1 MAKVVFCIGNGQTR
15 SSVDLIKL
23 RPHGKIYG
31 CNGLYRD
38 FTPDVLCSV
47 DGPMM
52 HEVYQSGYADNN
64 ETWFRDWNPIP
75 GMVYDSVVFTNL
87 TPEEIDV
94 AKKNFKIY
102 ENKRED
108 RQEFVFHGSSISGK
122 VGIIKRIAG
131 GEQIEKKQIN
141 HTGCYVSWINPND
154 KAHTYKD
161 LGGRDRGWAC
171 GATSGWVALEQN
183 KDLEELYLIGHD
195 LKSYDNFINNMYK
208 STQNYGDE
216 KNKPIPDV
224 NWISQWH
231 TLMQEYPKVKFIK
244 VNPRGIRGGDKINNV
259 VSEWVSKNV
268 DYINFDELHKR
279 FDCVSGLTET
289 R

>member
-15 SSVDLIKL
+15 SPIDLIKL

-38 FTPDVLCSV
+38 FTPDVLCTV

-52 HEVYQSGYADNN
+52 HEIYQSGYADNN
-64 ETWFRDWNPIP
+64 ETWFRDWNPVP
-75 GMVYDSVVFTNL
+75 GMVYDSVVFANL
-87 TPEEIDV
+87 TPDEIKV
-94 AKKNFKIY
+94 AKNNFKIY

-108 RQEFVFHGSSISGK
+108 RQEFVFHGSSISGQ
-122 VGIIKRIAG
+122 VGIIRRIAG
-131 GEQIEKKQIN
+131 GEQIEKKQIK
-141 HTGCYVSWINPND
+141 HTGCYVSWVNPND

-208 STQNYGDE
+208 STPNYGDE

-231 TLMQEYPKVKFIK
+231 TLMKEYPKVKFIK
-244 VNPRGIRGGDKINNV
+244 VNPKGIKGGDKINNV
-259 VSEWVSKNV
+259 VPEWVNKNV
-268 DYINFDELHKR
+268 DYINFDELNKR
-279 FDCVSGLTET
+279 FDCVSGLTK
-289 R
+289 

>member
-1 MAKVVFCIGNGQTR
+1 MTKTVFCIGNGQSR
-15 SSVDLIKL
+15 SPVDLIKL

-64 ETWFRDWNPIP
+64 ETWFRDWNPVP
-75 GMVYDSVVFTNL
+75 GMVYDSVVFANL
-87 TPEEIDV
+87 TPEEINV
-94 AKKNFKIY
+94 AKKNFKIQ

-108 RQEFVFHGSSISGK
+108 RQEFVFHGSSISGQ
-122 VGIIKRIAG
+122 VGIIRRIAG

-141 HTGCYVSWINPND
+141 HTGCYVSWINPNN
-154 KAHTYKD
+154 KAHTLKD
-161 LGGRDRGWAC
+161 LGDKDRGWAC

-195 LKSYDNFINNMYK
+195 LKSNDSFVNNMYK
-208 STQNYGDE
+208 STPNYADG

-224 NWISQWH
+224 NWISQWN

-244 VNPRGIRGGDKINNV
+244 VNPKGIRGGDNINNMV
-259 VSEWVSKNV
+259 PEWKSKNV
-268 DYINFDELHKR
+268 EYINFDELNKK
-279 FDCVSGLTET
+279 FSCVSGLTK
-289 R
+289 

>member
-1 MAKVVFCIGNGQTR
+1 MAKVVFCIGNGQSR
-15 SSVDLIKL
+15 APIDLIKL

-52 HEVYQSGYADNN
+52 HEIYQSGYADNN
-64 ETWFRDWNPIP
+64 ETWFRDWNPVP
-75 GMVYDSVVFTNL
+75 GMVYDSVVFANL

-108 RQEFVFHGSSISGK
+108 RQEFVFHGSSISGQ
-122 VGIIKRIAG
+122 VGIIRRIAG

-141 HTGCYVSWINPND
+141 HTGCYVSWINPNN

-171 GATSGWVALEQN
+171 GATSAWVALEQN

-208 STQNYGDE
+208 STPNYGDE

-259 VSEWVSKNV
+259 VPEWVNKNV
-268 DYINFDELHKR
+268 DYINFDELNKR
-279 FDCVSGLTET
+279 FDCVSGLTK
-289 R
+289 

>member
-231 TLMQEYPKVKFIK
+231 TLMKEYPKVKFIK
-244 VNPRGIRGGDKINNV
+244 VNPKGIKGGDKINSV
-259 VSEWVSKNV
+259 VSEWVNKNI
-268 DYINFDELHKR
+268 DYINFDELNKR
-279 FDCVSGLTET
+279 FGCVSGLTK
-289 R
+289 

>member
-1 MAKVVFCIGNGQTR
+1 MAKTVFCIGNGQTR

-38 FTPDVLCSV
+38 FTPDVLCTV

-52 HEVYQSGYADNN
+52 HEIYQSGYADNN
-64 ETWFRDWNPIP
+64 ETWFRDWNPVP
-75 GMVYDSVVFTNL
+75 GMVYDSVVFANL
-87 TPEEIDV
+87 TPDEIKV
-94 AKKNFKIY
+94 AKNNFKIY

-108 RQEFVFHGSSISGK
+108 RQEFVFHGSSISGQ
-122 VGIIKRIAG
+122 VGIIRRIAG
-131 GEQIEKKQIN
+131 GEQIEKKQIK
-141 HTGCYVSWINPND
+141 HTGCYVSWINPNN
-154 KAHTYKD
+154 KAHTLKD
-161 LGGRDRGWAC
+161 LGDRDRGWAC
-171 GATSGWVALEQN
+171 GATSGWVALQQN

-208 STQNYGDE
+208 STPNYGDE

-244 VNPRGIRGGDKINNV
+244 VNPRGIRGGDNINNV
-259 VSEWVSKNV
+259 VKEWVNKNV
-268 DYINFDELHKR
+268 DYINFDELNKR
-279 FDCVSGLTET
+279 FDCVSGLTK
-289 R
+289 

>member
-1 MAKVVFCIGNGQTR
+1 MKTVFCIGNGQSR
-15 SSVDLIKL
+15 APIDLIKL

-64 ETWFRDWNPIP
+64 ETWFRDWNPVP
-75 GMVYDSVVFTNL
+75 GMVYDSVVFANL

-102 ENKRED
+102 ENNRED
-108 RQEFVFHGSSISGK
+108 RQEFVFHGSSISGQ
-122 VGIIKRIAG
+122 VGIIRRIAG
-131 GEQIEKKQIN
+131 GEQIEKKQIK
-141 HTGCYVSWINPND
+141 HTGCYVSWINPNN
-154 KAHTYKD
+154 KAHTLKD
-161 LGGRDRGWAC
+161 LSDGSDKGWAC
-171 GATSGWVALEQN
+171 GATSGLVALNQN

-195 LKSYDNFINNMYK
+195 MKSNDNFINNMYK
-208 STQNYGDE
+208 STQNYGDA

-224 NWISQWH
+224 NWISQWN

-244 VNPRGIRGGDKINNV
+244 VNPRGIRGGDKINNMV
-259 VSEWVSKNV
+259 PEWKSKNV
-268 DYINFDELHKR
+268 EYINFDELNKR
-279 FDCVSGLTET
+279 FSCVSGLTK
-289 R
+289 

>member
-1 MAKVVFCIGNGQTR
+1 MTKTVFCIGNGQSR
-15 SSVDLIKL
+15 SPVDLIKL

-52 HEVYQSGYADNN
+52 HEIYQSGYADNN
-64 ETWFRDWNPIP
+64 ETWFRDWNPVP
-75 GMVYDSVVFTNL
+75 GMVYESVVFANL
-87 TPEEIDV
+87 TPEEIKV
-94 AKKNFKIY
+94 AKNNFKIQ

-108 RQEFVFHGSSISGK
+108 RQEFVFHGSSISGQ
-122 VGIIKRIAG
+122 VGIIRRIAG

-141 HTGCYVSWINPND
+141 HTGCYVSWINPNN
-154 KAHTYKD
+154 KTHTYKD
-161 LGGRDRGWAC
+161 LGGKDRGWAC
-171 GATSGWVALEQN
+171 GATSGWVALNQN

-195 LKSYDNFINNMYK
+195 LKSNDSFVNNMYK
-208 STQNYGDE
+208 STPNYADG

-224 NWISQWH
+224 NWISQWN

-244 VNPRGIRGGDKINNV
+244 VNPRGIRGGDKINNMV
-259 VSEWVSKNV
+259 PEWKSKNV
-268 DYINFDELHKR
+268 EYINFDELNKR
-279 FDCVSGLTET
+279 FSCVSGLTK
-289 R
+289 

>member
-1 MAKVVFCIGNGQTR
+1 MVKTVFCIGNGESR
-15 SSVDLIKL
+15 SPVDLIKL

-38 FTPDVLCSV
+38 FAPDVLCSV

-52 HEVYQSGYADNN
+52 HEIYQSGYADNN
-64 ETWFRDWNPIP
+64 ETWFRDWNPVP
-75 GMVYDSVVFTNL
+75 GMVYDSVVFANL
-87 TPEEIDV
+87 TPEEINV

-102 ENKRED
+102 DNKRED
-108 RQEFVFHGSSISGK
+108 RQEFVFHGSSISGQ
-122 VGIIKRIAG
+122 VGIIRRIAG
-131 GEQIEKKQIN
+131 GEQIEKKQIK
-141 HTGCYVSWINPND
+141 HTGCYVSWINPNN

-161 LGGRDRGWAC
+161 LGDRDRGWAC

-183 KDLEELYLIGHD
+183 KDLEEIYLIGHD

-231 TLMQEYPKVKFIK
+231 TLMQEYHKVKFIK
-244 VNPRGIRGGDKINNV
+244 VNPRGIKGGDNINNV
-259 VSEWVSKNV
+259 VKEWVNKNV
-268 DYINFDELHKR
+268 DYINFDELNKR
-279 FDCVSGLTET
+279 FDCVSGLTK
-289 R
+289 

>member
-1 MAKVVFCIGNGQTR
+1 MTKTVFCIGNGQSR
-15 SSVDLIKL
+15 SPVDLIKL

-231 TLMQEYPKVKFIK
+231 TLMKEYPKVKFIK
-244 VNPRGIRGGDKINNV
+244 VNPKGIKGGDKINSV
-259 VSEWVSKNV
+259 VSEWVNKNV
-268 DYINFDELHKR
+268 DYINFDELNKR
-279 FDCVSGLTET
+279 FGCVSGLTK
-289 R
+289 

>member
-1 MAKVVFCIGNGQTR
+1 MAKTVFCIGNGESR
-15 SSVDLIKL
+15 KNFDLQSL
-23 RPHGKIYG
+23 RPYGKIYG

-64 ETWFRDWNPIP
+64 ETWFRDWNPVP
-75 GMVYDSVVFTNL
+75 GMVYDSVVFANL

-108 RQEFVFHGSSISGK
+108 RQEFVFHGSSISGQ
-122 VGIIKRIAG
+122 VGIIRRIAG
-131 GEQIEKKQIN
+131 GEQIEKKQIK
-141 HTGCYVSWINPND
+141 HTGCYVSWINPNN
-154 KAHTYKD
+154 KAHTLKD
-161 LGGRDRGWAC
+161 LGDKDRGWAC

-224 NWISQWH
+224 NWVSQWH

-259 VSEWVSKNV
+259 VPEWVNKNV
-268 DYINFDELHKR
+268 DYINFDELNKR
-279 FDCVSGLTET
+279 FDCVSGLTK
-289 R
+289 

>member
-38 FTPDVLCSV
+38 FTPDVLCTV

-52 HEVYQSGYADNN
+52 REIYQSGYADNN
-64 ETWFRDWNPIP
+64 ETWFRDWNPVP
-75 GMVYDSVVFTNL
+75 GMVYDSVVFANL
-87 TPEEIDV
+87 TPDEIKV
-94 AKKNFKIY
+94 AKNNFKIY

-108 RQEFVFHGSSISGK
+108 RQEFVFHGSSISGP
-122 VGIIKRIAG
+122 VGIIRRIAG
-131 GEQIEKKQIN
+131 GEQIEKKQIK
-141 HTGCYVSWINPND
+141 HTGCYVSWVNPND

-171 GATSGWVALEQN
+171 GATSAWVALEQN

-208 STQNYGDE
+208 STPNYGDE

-259 VSEWVSKNV
+259 VPEWVNKNI
-268 DYINFDELHKR
+268 DYINFDELNKR
-279 FDCVSGLTET
+279 FDCVSGLTK
-289 R
+289 

>member
-1 MAKVVFCIGNGQTR
+1 MTKTVFCIGNGQSR
-15 SSVDLIKL
+15 APIDLIKL

-64 ETWFRDWNPIP
+64 ETWFRDWNPVP
-75 GMVYDSVVFTNL
+75 GMVYDSVVFANL

-108 RQEFVFHGSSISGK
+108 RQEFVFHGSSISGQ
-122 VGIIKRIAG
+122 VGIIRRIAG
-131 GEQIEKKQIN
+131 GEQIEKKQIK
-141 HTGCYVSWINPND
+141 HTGCYVSWINPNN
-154 KAHTYKD
+154 KAHTLKD
-161 LGGRDRGWAC
+161 LGDKDRGWAC

-224 NWISQWH
+224 NWISQWN

-244 VNPRGIRGGDKINNV
+244 VNPRGIRGGDKINNMV
-259 VSEWVSKNV
+259 PEWKSKNV
-268 DYINFDELHKR
+268 EYINFDELNKR
-279 FDCVSGLTET
+279 FSCVSGLTK
-289 R
+289 

>member
-38 FTPDVLCSV
+38 FAPDVLCTV

-52 HEVYQSGYADNN
+52 HEIYQSGYADNN
-64 ETWFRDWNPIP
+64 ETWFRDWNPVP
-75 GMVYDSVVFTNL
+75 GMVYDSVVFANL

-108 RQEFVFHGSSISGK
+108 RQEFVFHGSSISGQ
-122 VGIIKRIAG
+122 VGIIRRIAG

-141 HTGCYVSWINPND
+141 HTGCYVSWINPNN

-161 LGGRDRGWAC
+161 LGGKDRGWAC
-171 GATSGWVALEQN
+171 GATSGWVALNQN

-195 LKSYDNFINNMYK
+195 LKSNDSFVNNMYK
-208 STQNYGDE
+208 STPNYADG

-224 NWISQWH
+224 NWISQWN

-244 VNPRGIRGGDKINNV
+244 VNPRGIRGGDKINNMV
-259 VSEWVSKNV
+259 TEWKSKNV
-268 DYINFDELHKR
+268 EYINFDELNKK
-279 FDCVSGLTET
+279 FSCVSGLTK
-289 R
+289 

>member
-52 HEVYQSGYADNN
+52 HEIYQSGYADNN
-64 ETWFRDWNPIP
+64 ETWFRDWNPVP
-75 GMVYDSVVFTNL
+75 GMVYDSVVFANL

-108 RQEFVFHGSSISGK
+108 RQEFVFHGSSISGQ
-122 VGIIKRIAG
+122 VGIIRRIAG

-141 HTGCYVSWINPND
+141 HTGCYVSWIYPNN

-161 LGGRDRGWAC
+161 LGDRDRGWAC

-208 STQNYGDE
+208 STPNYGDE

-244 VNPRGIRGGDKINNV
+244 VNPRGIKGGDNINNV
-259 VSEWVSKNV
+259 VKEWVNKNV
-268 DYINFDELHKR
+268 DYINFDELNKR
-279 FDCVSGLTET
+279 FDCVSGLTK
-289 R
+289 

>member
-1 MAKVVFCIGNGQTR
+1 MKTVFCIGNGQSR
-15 SSVDLIKL
+15 APIDLIKL

-52 HEVYQSGYADNN
+52 HEIYQSGYADNN
-64 ETWFRDWNPIP
+64 ETWFRDWNPVP
-75 GMVYDSVVFTNL
+75 GMVYESVVFANL
-87 TPEEIDV
+87 TPEEINV
-94 AKKNFKIY
+94 AKKNFKIQ

-108 RQEFVFHGSSISGK
+108 RQEFVFHGSSISGQ
-122 VGIIKRIAG
+122 VGIIRRIAG

-141 HTGCYVSWINPND
+141 HTGCFVSWINPNN

-195 LKSYDNFINNMYK
+195 LKSYDNFVNNMYK
-208 STQNYGDE
+208 STPNYADG

-244 VNPRGIRGGDKINNV
+244 VNPRGIRGGDNINNV
-259 VSEWVSKNV
+259 VKEWVNKNV
-268 DYINFDELHKR
+268 DYINFDELNKR
-279 FDCVSGLTET
+279 FDCVSGLTK
-289 R
+289 

>member
-1 MAKVVFCIGNGQTR
+1 MKTVFCIGNGQSR
-15 SSVDLIKL
+15 APVDLIKL

-52 HEVYQSGYADNN
+52 HEIYQSGYADNN
-64 ETWFRDWNPIP
+64 ETWFRDWNPVP
-75 GMVYDSVVFTNL
+75 GMVYESVVFANL
-87 TPEEIDV
+87 TPEEIKV
-94 AKKNFKIY
+94 AKNNFKIQ

-108 RQEFVFHGSSISGK
+108 RQEFVFHGSSISGQ
-122 VGIIKRIAG
+122 VGIIRRIAG

-141 HTGCYVSWINPND
+141 HTGCFVSWINPNN
-154 KAHTYKD
+154 KAHTY
-161 LGGRDRGWAC
+161 
-171 GATSGWVALEQN
+171 

-195 LKSYDNFINNMYK
+195 LKSNDSFVNNMYK
-208 STQNYGDE
+208 STPNYADG

-224 NWISQWH
+224 NWISQWN

-244 VNPRGIRGGDKINNV
+244 VNPRGIRGGDKINNMV
-259 VSEWVSKNV
+259 TEWKSKNV
-268 DYINFDELHKR
+268 EYINFDELNKK
-279 FDCVSGLTET
+279 FSCVSGLTK
-289 R
+289 

>member
-1 MAKVVFCIGNGQTR
+1 MTKTVFCIGNGQSR
-15 SSVDLIKL
+15 APIDLIKL

-64 ETWFRDWNPIP
+64 ETWFRDWNPVP
-75 GMVYDSVVFTNL
+75 GMVYDSVVFANL

-108 RQEFVFHGSSISGK
+108 RQEFVFHGSSISGQ
-122 VGIIKRIAG
+122 VGIIRRIAG
-131 GEQIEKKQIN
+131 GEQIEKKQIK
-141 HTGCYVSWINPND
+141 HTGCYVSWINPNN
-154 KAHTYKD
+154 KAHTLKD
-161 LGGRDRGWAC
+161 LSDGSDKGWAC
-171 GATSGWVALEQN
+171 GATSGLVALNQN

-224 NWISQWH
+224 NWVGQWN

-244 VNPRGIRGGDKINNV
+244 VNPKGIRGGDKINNMV
-259 VSEWVSKNV
+259 PEWKSKNV
-268 DYINFDELHKR
+268 EYINFDELNKR
-279 FDCVSGLTET
+279 FSCVSGLTK
-289 R
+289 

>member
-1 MAKVVFCIGNGQTR
+1 MKRVFCIGNGQSR
-15 SSVDLIKL
+15 APVDLIKL

-38 FTPDVLCSV
+38 FAPDVLCSV

-52 HEVYQSGYADNN
+52 HEVYQSGYAENN
-64 ETWFRDWNPIP
+64 ETWFRDWNPVP
-75 GMVYDSVVFTNL
+75 GMVYDSVVFANL
-87 TPEEIDV
+87 TPEEINV
-94 AKKNFKIY
+94 AKKNFKIF

-108 RQEFVFHGSSISGK
+108 RQEFVFHGSSISGQ
-122 VGIIKRIAG
+122 VGIIRRIAG

-141 HTGCYVSWINPND
+141 HTGCYVSWINPNN
-154 KAHTYKD
+154 KAHTLKD
-161 LGGRDRGWAC
+161 LGDRDRGWAC

-224 NWISQWH
+224 NWVSQWH
-231 TLMQEYPKVKFIK
+231 TLMKEYPKVKFIK
-244 VNPRGIRGGDKINNV
+244 VNPRGIRGGDNINNIV
-259 VSEWVSKNV
+259 PEWVNKNI
-268 DYINFDELHKR
+268 DYINFNELHKR
-279 FDCVSGLTET
+279 FDCVSGLTK
-289 R
+289 